1 LTESHEAESAWAREV
16 DAAADRTLYKRA
28 ESWYNGANIEG
39 KPRMF
44 MLYVDG
50 FPAYCLRCTDV
61 SRRGY
66 EGFVLSS

>member
-1 LTESHEAESAWAREV
+1 
-16 DAAADRTLYKRA
+16 
-28 ESWYNGANIEG
+28 
-39 KPRMF
+39 MF